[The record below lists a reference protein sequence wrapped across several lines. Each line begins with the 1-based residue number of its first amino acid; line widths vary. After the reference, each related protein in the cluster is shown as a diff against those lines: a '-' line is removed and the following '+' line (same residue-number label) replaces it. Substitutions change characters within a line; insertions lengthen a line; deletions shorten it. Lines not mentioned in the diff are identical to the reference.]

1 MVDKGSVVDW
11 SMMDRSVVDSVVDWS
26 MVHRVVDRF
35 MVVDRFVVDGSMT
48 EPQVSLLSVRLLV
61 FLLVVRERF
70 LHHLHLLLQVLS
82 QDEEEGGEREDEGGE
97 ELQEYN

>member
-1 MVDKGSVVDW
+1 MVDQGSVVDW
-11 SMMDRSVVDSVVDWS
+11 SMMDWSVVDRVVYWS

-35 MVVDRFVVDGSMT
+35 MVVDRFVVDGSMAK
-48 EPQVSLLSVRLLV
+48 PQVSLLSVRLLV

-70 LHHLHLLLQVLS
+70 LDHLHLLLQVLS
-82 QDEEEGGEREDEGGE
+82 QDQEEGGEGEDEGGE